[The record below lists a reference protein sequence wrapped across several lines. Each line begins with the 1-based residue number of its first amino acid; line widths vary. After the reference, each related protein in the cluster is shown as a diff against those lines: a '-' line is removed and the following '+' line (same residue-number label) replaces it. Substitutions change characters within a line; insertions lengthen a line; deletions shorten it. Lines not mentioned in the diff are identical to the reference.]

1 MAKDDRLYARFDIA
15 MDEHP
20 KIMLLSDA
28 GFRALVE
35 ATLYSRRQLTDGF
48 LAARIAERKWGS
60 DVITEL
66 TSNDPE
72 RPSWRPHVKDGVDG
86 YMIHDFAEHQTTNAD
101 IEAKREAG
109 RRGGLAKAAKRGS
122 TSLAPAT
129 DLLQQ
134 NASTTPSAPLA
145 ITETET
151 KTETPT
157 SNEVGVGARKRGTRI
172 PEPFIVDGAMRQW
185 AAENTPGVDVDF
197 TTAKFVDY
205 WRAKSGKDAAK
216 VNWRAAWNNWLRN
229 DYQRLPQ
236 QRQQPSAAK
245 RAAALVGTFDSPDDW
260 MNAPTTMPSL
270 TQRGQEEPWT

>member
-20 KIMLLSDA
+20 KVMLLSDA

-48 LAARIAERKWGS
+48 LAARIAERKWGR

-66 TSNDPE
+66 TGNDPE

-129 DLLQQ
+129 DLLEQ

-151 KTETPT
+151 ETETPT
-157 SNEVGVGARKRGTRI
+157 SNEVGDAPRKRGTRI
-172 PEPFIVDGAMRQW
+172 PEQFIVTAEMRTW
-185 AAENTPGVDVDF
+185 AAGRTPGVNVDAS
-197 TTAKFVDY
+197 TEKFVNY
-205 WRAKSGKDAAK
+205 WRAKSGAGATKRDWLAT
-216 VNWRAAWNNWLRN
+216 WNNWLIS
-229 DYQRLPQ
+229 DYERLPQ
-236 QRQQPSAAK
+236 QRQPQPTAAQ
-245 RAAALVGTFDSPDDW
+245 RAASLVGTF
-260 MNAPTTMPSL
+260 N
-270 TQRGQEEPWT
+270 EPQQPALEADGWT

>member
-48 LAARIAERKWGS
+48 LAARIAERKWGL
-60 DVITEL
+60 DVISEL
-66 TSNDPE
+66 TGNDPE
-72 RPSWRPHVKDGVDG
+72 RPSWHPHVKDGVDG

-129 DLLQQ
+129 DLLEQT
-134 NASTTPSAPLA
+134 ASTTPSAPLA

-151 KTETPT
+151 ETETPT
-157 SNEVGVGARKRGTRI
+157 SNEVGGGARKRGTRI

-216 VNWRAAWNNWLRN
+216 VNWRSAWNNWLRN

-236 QRQQPSAAK
+236 QKQSPAQ
-245 RAAALVGTFDSPDDW
+245 RAASFVGTFGTDELAIGG
-260 MNAPTTMPSL
+260 N
-270 TQRGQEEPWT
+270 EWT

>member
-20 KIMLLSDA
+20 KVMLLSDA

-48 LAARIAERKWGS
+48 LAARIAERKWGR

-66 TSNDPE
+66 TGNDPE
-72 RPSWRPHVKDGVDG
+72 RPSWKQHVKDGVDG

-129 DLLQQ
+129 DLLEQK
-134 NASTTPSAPLA
+134 ASTTPSAPLA

-151 KTETPT
+151 ETETT
-157 SNEVGVGARKRGTRI
+157 QLLLSDADASDAGTLLDDSWRPNQKHI
-172 PEPFIVDGAMRQW
+172 DLADSLHLDKQRTFER
-185 AAENTPGVDVDF
+185 
-197 TTAKFVDY
+197 FVDHARRNHRRQKN
-205 WRAKSGKDAAK
+205 WNTAFTNWLQKDAQFA
-216 VNWRAAWNNWLRN
+216 
-229 DYQRLPQ
+229 Q
-236 QRQQPSAAK
+236 QRQGAPVPSSRPTAAQ
-245 RAAALVGTFDSPDDW
+245 RAASLVGTFSTDQPALEV
-260 MNAPTTMPSL
+260 N
-270 TQRGQEEPWT
+270 GWT